1 MKLTDKER
9 NTCAA
14 LLCRWAARD
23 NELMASDLYS
33 SSQYYDLMG
42 ALTALRTLG
51 LMAETVLSD
60 APAPGG
66 YYNFGKIMLD
76 GMVYDVPEPKEEM
89 ENEDADDPPAQR

>member
-14 LLCRWAARD
+14 LLCRWAAQD
-23 NELMASDLYS
+23 NELMASDYYG
-33 SSQYYDLMG
+33 SSQYYKLLG

-89 ENEDADDPPAQR
+89 ENEDADDPPAQQ

>member
-1 MKLTDKER
+1 MELTDKER

-33 SSQYYDLMG
+33 SSQYYKLLG

>member
-1 MKLTDKER
+1 MELTDKER

-14 LLCRWAARD
+14 LLCRWAAKD

-33 SSQYYDLMG
+33 SSQYYNLMG

-51 LMAETVLSD
+51 LMAEIVLSD

-66 YYNFGKIMLD
+66 YYNLDKIMLD
-76 GMVYDVPEPKEEM
+76 GMLYDVPETEEEQN
-89 ENEDADDPPAQR
+89 ENNGG

>member
-33 SSQYYDLMG
+33 SSQYYNLMG

-66 YYNFGKIMLD
+66 YYKLWQDHAGRHGVRRTGAEGGNGK
-76 GMVYDVPEPKEEM
+76 
-89 ENEDADDPPAQR
+89 